1 MAFSAQTDHGQC
13 ERKDAVL
20 CGIGQETSKRKAKV
34 RFGPVTFHSA
44 LICVLHTVFV
54 CKTCDEEIVR
64 VRCFSRGI
72 GLYFCGLAFSYT
84 YFS

>member
-44 LICVLHTVFV
+44 LNIVF
-54 CKTCDEEIVR
+54 CIR
-64 VRCFSRGI
+64 F
-72 GLYFCGLAFSYT
+72 LYAKLGTKRLFAFGALAEA
-84 YFS
+84 